1 MGCVEMDEWLEAIIN
16 GCKREGEKRI
26 LEEMKTKPLKWSMK
40 IQAGTDIADFDI
52 DLKGFI
58 DKVVLPTQLLKIGFD
73 GIENALRS
81 LDMPLK
87 KDCRIKGYS
96 ESEYSVP
103 FYLED
108 EKRLVLIEPMLVS
121 GLMEALGLGDLAYTM
136 FSPLLALEFF
146 KYVDIMNAQAKPTI
160 MAFIGLTNFK
170 EVADVNFFDFFKSNL
185 DSMQASPSR
194 ERSEESRPKQNVFE
208 FLPRNVFNIYGIP
221 DFKIPLV
228 EGLRLSRYDIE
239 KNVDK
244 RKIAA
249 YTTSIGMRG
258 FLNPNI
264 VDYALFTTKL
274 SGRTNPKTV
283 SDIMQGGEAL
293 GHSPSKSKLL
303 PDAKPID
310 VIHDPMILLDE
321 LKKQGML
328 TEITGNF
335 KLTPAGLCMVN
346 AEVKGK
352 PKETTLSK
360 IWNVVKKAKEVLPFL
375 KFL

>member
-1 MGCVEMDEWLEAIIN
+1 MEKWLEAIIDE
-16 GCKREGEKRI
+16 CKRDGEKRI
-26 LEEMKTKPLKWSMK
+26 LEEMKTKPIKWSMK
-40 IQAGTDIADFDI
+40 IEAGTDIANFDI

-58 DKVVLPTQLLKIGFD
+58 DKVILPTQLLKIGFD
-73 GIENALRS
+73 GIENALKS

-87 KDCRIKGYS
+87 KDYRIKGYS

-121 GLMEALGLGDLAYTM
+121 GLMEALGLGDRAYTI
-136 FSPLLALEFF
+136 FSPLLGLEFF

-170 EVADVNFFDFFKSNL
+170 EVTDVNFFDFFKLNL
-185 DSMQASPSR
+185 DTMQASPSQ
-194 ERSEESRPKQNVFE
+194 EQSKESRPKQNVFE

-228 EGLRLSRYDIE
+228 EGLRLSRYDVE

-264 VDYALFTTKL
+264 VDYALFTTNL
-274 SGRTNPKTV
+274 SGRTNPKTI

-303 PDAKPID
+303 PDTKPID

-321 LKKQGML
+321 LKKQGMI
-328 TEITGNF
+328 TEITGKF
-335 KLTPAGLCMVN
+335 KLTPDGLCMVN